1 MSEGISLSR
10 GGRAYVGG
18 VVVAGAAVIGHSI
31 FQLVNAPPEPYWLI
45 LVLLT
50 LMSGPLSIRVPST
63 RATISVSD
71 TFVFASPGLV
81 RPCGRR
87 RDHRD

>member
-1 MSEGISLSR
+1 MSQGISLSR

-63 RATISVSD
+63 RAHDLGVGHLR
-71 TFVFASPGLV
+71 VRLPGLV

-87 RDHRD
+87 RDHRA